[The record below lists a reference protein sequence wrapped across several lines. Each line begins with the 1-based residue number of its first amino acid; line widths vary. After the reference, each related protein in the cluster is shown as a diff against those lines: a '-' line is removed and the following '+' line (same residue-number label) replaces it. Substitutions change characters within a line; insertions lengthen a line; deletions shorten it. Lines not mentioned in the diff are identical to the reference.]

1 MQRSIENRKQLSAGA
16 NRPGNLT
23 ANDGGVPVLVQAGAL
38 PIVAN
43 DTVKLAALRAVMQF
57 VSTLRREQSPCSSQ
71 CLSSRP

>member
-1 MQRSIENRKQLSAGA
+1 MQRKDRKQLSAGA

-43 DTVKLAALRAVMQF
+43 DTVKCAAIRAVAHLK
-57 VSTLRREQSPCSSQ
+57 STLTKEQSPCSFQ
-71 CLSSRP
+71 WLSSRP